1 MRRMGRRR
9 LSDIERE
16 GDGVK
21 SVGNKH
27 LWLFYAQ
34 AAELWKKQCSRL
46 GAAQVGKRAVS
57 HIQTCKCA
65 CILMSLLFN
74 GSYSNSDLLFDLTH
88 CFRTLAQ

>member
-1 MRRMGRRR
+1 MRRMGQRR
-9 LSDIERE
+9 LSDTERR

-46 GAAQVGKRAVS
+46 GAAQALQAAR
-57 HIQTCKCA
+57 Q
-65 CILMSLLFN
+65 LLLQQP
-74 GSYSNSDLLFDLTH
+74 GSGLKSPKSQDKQRPLQVKQLPV
-88 CFRTLAQ
+88 